1 MSVLRNLEQ
10 RLSGLVEGTFG
21 RVFRTEV
28 GPVEI
33 SRRLTREMDQN
44 VKVSLSRSYAPN
56 EYVIWLSPEDRVRYE
71 GVEDQVAD
79 ELAGHLLE
87 HARSERL
94 TLVSRPVIEFGVDE
108 ALGLG
113 EFGIETRVVRLDQ
126 IPAEEPPPV
135 EPPPVA
141 SPDSA
146 QVREPVA
153 AMPARAIFEAE
164 GRRFTISPAGAVIG
178 RSSSC
183 DVVLANPDVSRQHA
197 QILCDDVQGWIV
209 EDLGSTNGVVV
220 NGGRVDGSLRLSNG
234 DQIKLGPVSGHFEA
248 R

>member
-1 MSVLRNLEQ
+1 M
-10 RLSGLVEGTFG
+10 
-21 RVFRTEV
+21 
-28 GPVEI
+28 
-33 SRRLTREMDQN
+33 
-44 VKVSLSRSYAPN
+44 
-56 EYVIWLSPEDRVRYE
+56 
-71 GVEDQVAD
+71 
-79 ELAGHLLE
+79 
-87 HARSERL
+87 

-113 EFGIETRVVRLDQ
+113 EFGIETRVVRLEQ
-126 IPAEEPPPV
+126 IPVV

>member
-33 SRRLTREMDQN
+33 ARRLTREMDQN
-44 VKVSLSRSYAPN
+44 VQVLRSRRYAPN
-56 EYVIWLSPEDRVRYE
+56 EYVIWLSQDDRDHYN
-71 GVEDQVAD
+71 GVEDEVAD
-79 ELAGHLLE
+79 ELAGNLLE

-94 TLVSRPVIEFGVDE
+94 TLVTSPIIEFGVDE
-108 ALGLG
+108 SLGLG

-126 IPAEEPPPV
+126 LPAEEPDRD
-135 EPPPVA
+135 PPPVA
-141 SPDSA
+141 RREASA
-146 QVREPVA
+146 
-153 AMPARAIFEAE
+153 PAIGRATFEAE
-164 GRRFTISPAGAVIG
+164 GTRFTIPPSGAVVG

-183 DVVLANPDVSRQHA
+183 EVVLSDPDVSRRHA
-197 QILCDDVQGWIV
+197 QISYDEVEGWIV
-209 EDLGSTNGVVV
+209 EDLGSTNGVIV
-220 NGGRVDGSLRLSNG
+220 NGGLVNKSLPLSSG
-234 DQIKLGPVSGHFEA
+234 DQITLGPVSGRFEA

>member
-56 EYVIWLSPEDRVRYE
+56 EYVIWLSAEDRLRYE

-113 EFGIETRVVRLDQ
+113 EFGIETRVVRLEQ
-126 IPAEEPPPV
+126 IPVE

-146 QVREPVA
+146 QVREPLA
-153 AMPARAIFEAE
+153 AMPSRAIFEAE

>member
-1 MSVLRNLEQ
+1 M
-10 RLSGLVEGTFG
+10 
-21 RVFRTEV
+21 
-28 GPVEI
+28 
-33 SRRLTREMDQN
+33 
-44 VKVSLSRSYAPN
+44 
-56 EYVIWLSPEDRVRYE
+56 
-71 GVEDQVAD
+71 
-79 ELAGHLLE
+79 
-87 HARSERL
+87 
-94 TLVSRPVIEFGVDE
+94 
-108 ALGLG
+108 
-113 EFGIETRVVRLDQ
+113 
-126 IPAEEPPPV
+126 
-135 EPPPVA
+135 A

-146 QVREPVA
+146 QVREPLA
-153 AMPARAIFEAE
+153 AMPSRAIFEAE

-183 DVVLANPDVSRQHA
+183 DVVLENPDVSRQHA

>member
-10 RLSGLVEGTFG
+10 KLSGLVEGTFG

-33 SRRLTREMDQN
+33 ARRLTREMDQN

-56 EYVIWLSPEDRVRYE
+56 EYVIWLSPEDRERYD
-71 GVEDQVAD
+71 GVEAEVAD

-87 HARSERL
+87 HARAERL
-94 TLVSRPVIEFGVDE
+94 TLVSRPLIEFGVDE

-126 IPAEEPPPV
+126 LPAEQPAAPVAAPV
-135 EPPPVA
+135 EPR
-141 SPDSA
+141 SP
-146 QVREPVA
+146 A
-153 AMPARAIFEAE
+153 ADAPGRAIFEAE
-164 GRRFTISPAGAVIG
+164 GTRFTLSPAGAVIG
-178 RSSSC
+178 RSSGC
-183 DVVLANPDVSRQHA
+183 DVVLGNPDVSRQHA
-197 QILCDDVQGWIV
+197 RISFNPQDGWII

-220 NGGRVDGSLRLSNG
+220 NGGRVEGSLRLASG
-234 DQIKLGPVSGHFEA
+234 DRIALGPVTGSFQA

>member
-33 SRRLTREMDQN
+33 ARRMTREMDQN

-56 EYVIWLSPEDRVRYE
+56 EYVIWLSEEDRARYD
-71 GVEDQVAD
+71 GVEEEVAD

-87 HARSERL
+87 HARAERL
-94 TLVSRPVIEFGVDE
+94 TLVSRPVIQFGVDE
-108 ALGLG
+108 TLGLG
-113 EFGIETRVVRLDQ
+113 EFGIETRVIRFDDL
-126 IPAEEPPPV
+126 PAEEPQRQPPV
-135 EPPPVA
+135 EP
-141 SPDSA
+141 
-146 QVREPVA
+146 REPLPA
-153 AMPARAIFEAE
+153 APGRAIFEAE
-164 GRRFTISPAGAVIG
+164 GTRFTIPPAGALIG
-178 RSSSC
+178 RSSAC

-197 QILCDDVQGWIV
+197 QITFDEIDGWIV
-209 EDLGSTNGVVV
+209 EDLGSTNGVIV
-220 NGGRVDGSLRLSNG
+220 NGGRVDGSLRLGSG
-234 DQIKLGPVSGHFEA
+234 DQITLGPVVARFEA

>member
-33 SRRLTREMDQN
+33 SRRITREMDQN

-56 EYVIWLSPEDRVRYE
+56 EYVVWLSPEDRVRYE
-71 GVEDQVAD
+71 GVEAEVAD

-87 HARSERL
+87 HARAERL

-113 EFGIETRVVRLDQ
+113 EFGIETRVVKLDEL
-126 IPAEEPPPV
+126 PAEEELVAAPV
-135 EPPPVA
+135 ERRPP
-141 SPDSA
+141 
-146 QVREPVA
+146 A
-153 AMPARAIFEAE
+153 APGRAIFDAE
-164 GRRFTISPAGAVIG
+164 GTRFAIGRSGAVIG

-197 QILCDDVQGWIV
+197 QIAYDEVNGWIV
-209 EDLGSTNGVVV
+209 EDLGSTNGVIV
-220 NGGRVDGSLRLSNG
+220 NGGRVNGSLPLTSG
-234 DQIKLGPVSGHFEA
+234 DQIKLGPVSGRFEA
-248 R
+248 S